1 MSRSQIGQDV
11 PAAVAR
17 SVCRRVSPAGPAQPA
32 RPAACSSSHPAP
44 TSTAAAEP
52 GARSWPPARVLRE
65 RLATLPRTRPA
76 TLPRARPR
84 DPSPPCLTGPFPRRP
99 DLPPYPQVTLRF
111 PADHALYLRA
121 FVLCVCRFPFHPRE
135 PLRVMKPDFHHST
148 AMRFFCV
155 PGSCSPCEA
164 DLFIKPFSSFLTGHL
179 SSLP

>member
-11 PAAVAR
+11 PEAVAR

-52 GARSWPPARVLRE
+52 GARSWPWARVRRE
-65 RLATLPRTRPA
+65 RLATLPWARPA
-76 TLPRARPR
+76 ILLHPACQ
-84 DPSPPCLTGPFPRRP
+84 DPSPDAPTFPH
-99 DLPPYPQVTLRF
+99 TLRF
-111 PADHALYLRA
+111 RADHALYLRA
-121 FVLCVCRFPFHPRE
+121 FVLCVCRFPFHPPE

-179 SSLP
+179 SLLP